1 MPTLKS
7 LLREGTA
14 QGMKKSVILLYVGAA
29 CCMLPGASAW
39 NGGIPRSFVRGDAS
53 PKAASM
59 ARSGSPT
66 MPVMSLGDDGFG
78 RRDALSA
85 MLASA
90 TLLSLGGP
98 AAAKDVGDGGLP
110 AGLKEYF
117 DMLQTKK
124 QVKTLAQP
132 GKIPP
137 LLPSSFPSA
146 NTFLSLGPLLPGQFL
161 PLPCWQMASP
171 AMRRLGH
178 AYACAGR
185 SPHASPKLEAVPVGC
200 YVSGLRGSMRG
211 MICTF
216 GRGFVALTGMPCS
229 GLTLGRGLRRATER
243 WMTRSGP
250 TSRYPQLCLSSL
262 CPSSSL
268 SLSLSLS
275 PPTPPPAYFPSARS
289 SPPPSL
295 ARR

>member
-1 MPTLKS
+1 
-7 LLREGTA
+7 
-14 QGMKKSVILLYVGAA
+14 MKKSVILLYVGAA
-29 CCMLPGASAW
+29 CCMIPGASAW

-124 QVKTLAQP
+124 QVKTLAEP
-132 GKIPP
+132 GRTPP
-137 LLPSSFPSA
+137 LLLSLCRHFSLPRPSPTGASA
-146 NTFLSLGPLLPGQFL
+146 SPVVLADGKPRDEESWTFLCLRGPLAKCQSEAGGR
-161 PLPCWQMASP
+161 
-171 AMRRLGH
+171 AMFATCR
-178 AYACAGR
+178 
-185 SPHASPKLEAVPVGC
+185 AVD
-200 YVSGLRGSMRG
+200 
-211 MICTF
+211 
-216 GRGFVALTGMPCS
+216 
-229 GLTLGRGLRRATER
+229 
-243 WMTRSGP
+243 
-250 TSRYPQLCLSSL
+250 
-262 CPSSSL
+262 
-268 SLSLSLS
+268 
-275 PPTPPPAYFPSARS
+275 ARCGE
-289 SPPPSL
+289 
-295 ARR
+295 